1 MTKVLSQVLNILE
14 KMDCAEIISKKI
26 ISHASYIFIR
36 RHIILGAECIQRI
49 QREIEAIDLNILS
62 EDSTDE
68 ERGVRSIL
76 KSRRRLRMGKIE
88 VTV

>member
-1 MTKVLSQVLNILE
+1 ML
-14 KMDCAEIISKKI
+14 
-26 ISHASYIFIR
+26 HFR
-36 RHIILGAECIQRI
+36 RNIILGAECIQRI

-76 KSRRRLRMGKIE
+76 KSRRRLRVGKIE
-88 VTV
+88 LCKAFQSSIFI